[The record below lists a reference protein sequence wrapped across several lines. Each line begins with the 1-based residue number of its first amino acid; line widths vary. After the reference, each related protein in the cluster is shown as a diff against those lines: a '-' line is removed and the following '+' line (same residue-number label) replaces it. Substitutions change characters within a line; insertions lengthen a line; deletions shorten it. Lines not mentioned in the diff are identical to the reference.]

1 MGERQKGRNDLR
13 LASLRRDKEWVS
25 LAREVATEIVTQ
37 DPELTD
43 HLELSE
49 EVDFMLGDDEAEFL
63 MKS

>member
-25 LAREVATEIVTQ
+25 LAREVATEIITR
-37 DPELTD
+37 DPELTE